1 MENIVV
7 LCNCVATTATDDSVS
22 VLGVWVPAI
31 VAVVSLIV
39 TTIFTVYIAPKI
51 AAKQNQKTAMYNI
64 CSQFFDYLTDI
75 VSLKD
80 YSGVPSQVR
89 KYSLKIHLMYK
100 EGVAPKDISEKLEDI
115 FQKVKTRKTL
125 NSDTEITVWEKDYRD
140 AVRDLRTKL
149 SKYVGVFKAGK

>member
-1 MENIVV
+1 MENILI
-7 LCNCVATTATDDSVS
+7 LCKCATTVAEDSS
-22 VLGVWVPAI
+22 STLGVWVPAI
-31 VAVVSLIV
+31 VAVISLIV
-39 TTIFTVYIAPKI
+39 TTIFTVFVAPKI

-125 NSDTEITVWEKDYRD
+125 NSDAEITAWENDYRV

>member
-51 AAKQNQKTAMYNI
+51 AAKQNQKTAMYTI